1 MTGEKSRLAAWGL
14 RIAVLGLIVL
24 ALAILGQ
31 RFGLVHFRFALMGL
45 AGGAAIGLLG
55 AVISA
60 IALVV
65 SLASSRSGVRTA
77 IAGLVIGLLIAA
89 PVGQAIIAGSKVPAI
104 HDITTDLDNP
114 PAFDDA
120 VVALRGE
127 TSNPLDRKEPADLAE
142 LQRQAYPDLKSLEV
156 AEQPGKVYEAAL
168 ETAREMGWEI
178 VASNPEAGLI
188 EATATTRVMNFKD
201 DVAIR
206 VTERGEGAAVDVR
219 SVSRVGISDVGA
231 NANRIRTYLHAL
243 RVKLG
248 VEG

>member
-14 RIAVLGLIVL
+14 RIAILGLIVL
-24 ALAILGQ
+24 ALAIIGQ
-31 RFGLVHFRFALMGL
+31 RFGLVHFRIALMGL

-55 AVISA
+55 AVVSA

-65 SLASSRSGVRTA
+65 SLVSSRSGVRTA

-89 PVGQAIIAGSKVPAI
+89 PVGQAMIAGSKVPGI

-114 PAFDDA
+114 PAFNE
-120 VVALRGE
+120 VTGLRGE
-127 TSNPLDRKEPADLAE
+127 GTNPLDRAEPADLAD
-142 LQRQAYPDLKSLEV
+142 LQRQAYPDLKTLEV

-178 VASNPEAGLI
+178 VASHPEQGLI

-219 SVSRVGISDVGA
+219 SVSRVGISDLGA